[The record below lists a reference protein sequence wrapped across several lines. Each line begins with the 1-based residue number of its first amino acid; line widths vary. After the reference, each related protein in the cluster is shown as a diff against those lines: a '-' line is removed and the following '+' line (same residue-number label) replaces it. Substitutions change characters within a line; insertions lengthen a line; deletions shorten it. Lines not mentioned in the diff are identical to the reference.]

1 MRAAQLRAESGET
14 NRLEMITARSQSLE
28 VKNQLQQINADVG
41 IYARKLQTLLNTDET
56 WYPADT
62 ILKKQLMVLLPDST
76 AIAENPLLGFVKQ
89 QVEVAE
95 VEKKLEQSRALP
107 DLSIGYF
114 NQTMQGVQEVNS
126 VPTAFGPSDRFAGVQ
141 AGITV
146 PLWYK
151 PYSAKVKAAG
161 IRQNI
166 AQTNA
171 EAYSGSNYRSLIDE
185 YNKYSKSVDFYEK
198 QAVPEAGYIIEQSGR
213 SYKAGAMD
221 YLDYVLSLN
230 RAITIKQN
238 YLDALNSYIQTI
250 INIESISG
258 KTL

>member
-1 MRAAQLRAESGET
+1 
-14 NRLEMITARSQSLE
+14 MITARSQSLE

-171 EAYSGSNYRSLIDE
+171 EAYSKTLSSNYRSLIDE